1 MRGRLIHIKGDL
13 VGHKHFGQATLGQ
26 LLQHL
31 GHRKRFVEENGTSG
45 VDEKILTKE
54 IYFYY
59 YSDLHLVWRSEFPE
73 QFPPVGPVLYEAHD
87 DTEGIAEHLVGA
99 HVKQVA
105 GAQSVVEAAS

>member
-1 MRGRLIHIKGDL
+1 M
-13 VGHKHFGQATLGQ
+13 A
-26 LLQHL
+26 HL
-31 GHRKRFVEENGTSG
+31 GWIK
-45 VDEKILTKE
+45 KCLTKE
-54 IYFYY
+54 IKFYY

-87 DTEGIAEHLVGA
+87 DTEGIAAAEHLVGA